1 MVLRGVSSLNYPK
14 FSTICFSLFIPHAC
28 PAKETFICMPFT
40 SQQHFDVHD
49 FSQKKEKEKNRTK
62 KIFISQLFRTHA
74 IL

>member
-1 MVLRGVSSLNYPK
+1 
-14 FSTICFSLFIPHAC
+14 
-28 PAKETFICMPFT
+28 MPFT

-74 IL
+74 TLRNLTQVNY